1 MVSFLFLWK
10 ILETAL
16 LHEKTSLASTISLVF
31 GVSNAAILCNETL
44 GIPPPD
50 MCFSAVTRVIQRT
63 GEVRFSI
70 FSLQSKISLFLFV
83 FLFVFFCLFV
93 FFVFFLHSLFRLK

>member
-1 MVSFLFLWK
+1 M
-10 ILETAL
+10 
-16 LHEKTSLASTISLVF
+16 SLASTIIMVF
-31 GVSNAAILCNETL
+31 GVSNAAVLCNETL

-70 FSLQSKISLFLFV
+70 SQSSIKNPTFSG
-83 FLFVFFCLFV
+83 FFCV
-93 FFVFFLHSLFRLK
+93 FIV

>member
-1 MVSFLFLWK
+1 MK
-10 ILETAL
+10 
-16 LHEKTSLASTISLVF
+16 KTSLASTISLVF

-44 GIPPPD
+44 GIPPLD

-70 FSLQSKISLFLFV
+70 FSLQSKISLF
-83 FLFVFFCLFV
+83 FF
-93 FFVFFLHSLFRLK
+93 FFFAFIV

>member
-1 MVSFLFLWK
+1 M
-10 ILETAL
+10 
-16 LHEKTSLASTISLVF
+16 F
-31 GVSNAAILCNETL
+31 GVSNAAILCNETP

-83 FLFVFFCLFV
+83 FLFVCLFVCLFV
-93 FFVFFLHSLFRLK
+93 FVFFAFIV